1 MIARRLALGLLAAAA
16 AFAAALSAA
25 PPLAPPALRVSAALA
40 ADCVPLSDFSKDA
53 VGSFPRGWRAQKDE
67 AKTVYRVVE
76 EEGTRFL
83 RATARGTAAHAA
95 IEREWDLKEYPVVA
109 WRWRPRTFPEG
120 SDERNGRTNDSALGV
135 YVAFPRAAVAVRS
148 LKYVWSRVAPVGTRA
163 RASAG
168 YTKMLV
174 LRSGPAQKDWVE
186 ERVRVPEDY
195 QKLFDAE
202 PGKPRGI
209 GVLTD
214 ADDTKSTAEGDYADF
229 RLCRS

>member
-1 MIARRLALGLLAAAA
+1 MIAWQLALGRLAAAA
-16 AFAAALSAA
+16 LVVAGLSA
-25 PPLAPPALRVSAALA
+25 PPLAPRAVA
-40 ADCVPLSDFSKDA
+40 ADCVALSDFSKDTP
-53 VGSFPRGWRAQKDE
+53 GSFPSGWRAQKEE

-76 EEGTRFL
+76 EDGTRFL

-95 IEREWDLKEYPVVA
+95 IEREWDLKEYPVLA

-135 YVAFPRAAVAVRS
+135 YVGFPRAAMAVRS
-148 LKYVWSRVAPVGTRA
+148 LKYVWSRVVPVGTRA
-163 RASAG
+163 SASAG
-168 YTKMLV
+168 YTRMLA
-174 LRSGPAQKDWVE
+174 LRSGPAPKGWVE
-186 ERVRVPEDY
+186 ERVRIPEDY

>member
-1 MIARRLALGLLAAAA
+1 MIAWRLALGLLV
-16 AFAAALSAA
+16 AAALVVAGLSAS
-25 PPLAPPALRVSAALA
+25 PLAPPAQA
-40 ADCVPLSDFSKDA
+40 ADCMALSDFSKDTP
-53 VGSFPRGWRAQKDE
+53 GSFPRGWRAQKDE

-76 EEGTRFL
+76 EDGTRFL

-95 IEREWDLKEYPVVA
+95 IEREWDLKEYPVLA

-135 YVAFPRAAVAVRS
+135 YVGFPRAAMAVRS

-163 RASAG
+163 SASAG
-168 YTKMLV
+168 YTRMLV
-174 LRSGPAQKDWVE
+174 LRSGPAPKGWVE
-186 ERVRVPEDY
+186 ERVRIPADY

-214 ADDTKSTAEGDYADF
+214 ADDTKGTAEGDYDDF